1 MLWLIIFVII
11 VSVIGLVATLIVL
24 KQEGAKMK
32 KYEEEGDT
40 AENELQRSLDYET
53 KSLSSNVKNLSWI
66 YVVVLLLSFI
76 AFAVYMFMR

>member
-40 AENELQRSLDYET
+40 AENELQRSLEYET
-53 KSLSSNVKNLSWI
+53 KSLSSNVKNLTWI

>member
-40 AENELQRSLDYET
+40 AENELQRSLEYET

-76 AFAVYMFMR
+76 AFGVYMFMR